1 MTQLGDAINRDKLT
15 QYQTVVAL
23 RATIRDRNALML
35 ALTSEK
41 IGLDQAEAEELI
53 DRATG
58 ELIEAANYV
67 QEEELGRATARLHQ
81 ICVKSESIQDY
92 KACLAIQ
99 KELNKLL
106 GLYPDAPRATAPA
119 PAPSTTEEVSREPA
133 NPLAGLRLVA
143 NE

>member
-58 ELIEAANYV
+58 ELIEADPAT
-67 QEEELGRATARLHQ
+67 ELPMAQRYFLF
-81 ICVKSESIQDY
+81 
-92 KACLAIQ
+92 
-99 KELNKLL
+99 
-106 GLYPDAPRATAPA
+106 
-119 PAPSTTEEVSREPA
+119 
-133 NPLAGLRLVA
+133 
-143 NE
+143 